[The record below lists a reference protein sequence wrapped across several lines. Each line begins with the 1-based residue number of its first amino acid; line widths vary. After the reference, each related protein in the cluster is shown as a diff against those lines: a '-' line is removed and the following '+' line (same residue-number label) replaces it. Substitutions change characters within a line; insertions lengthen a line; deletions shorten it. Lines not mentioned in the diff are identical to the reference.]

1 MPNDFFT
8 QMRTRVLA
16 AEERGLG
23 EAARR
28 RQESAGK
35 FLTVREVLEFATIE
49 GARANG
55 LDKKIGTLTP
65 GKEADII
72 MLRTDLLNVM
82 PINNAVGAVVTSMTA
97 QNVDTVLIAG
107 KVMKR
112 DGKLVGVD
120 MNRLAKLGREA
131 QARDYKA
138 AGVPD
143 KRI

>member
-1 MPNDFFT
+1 
-8 QMRTRVLA
+8 VLSLQKNEVWA
-16 AEERGLG
+16 KRLG
-23 EAARR
+23 
-28 RQESAGK
+28 GDKNPPK

-107 KVMKR
+107 KIMKR
-112 DGKLVGVD
+112 NGKLIGVD
-120 MNRLAKLGREA
+120 MNRIARLGREA
-131 QARDYKA
+131 QARNYKNA
-138 AGVPD
+138 NVPD
-143 KRI
+143 KRV